1 METSVRIPMGSIF
14 LEGDL
19 QSSESA
25 AGVILFAHGSGSSR
39 HSPRNRFVAGSLQG
53 AGFATLLL
61 DLLTSEE
68 ESQDEQ
74 SGHLRFDV
82 RLLAERLLA
91 AADWL
96 SHQPG
101 TGDLPIGYFGAS
113 TGAAAAL
120 IAAAQRP
127 DNIFAV
133 VSRGGRPDLAGTSLT
148 GVRAP
153 TLLIVGAEDHAVVS
167 LNRAALAQLAAART
181 TELVLI
187 PKATHLFSEPG
198 TLEEA
203 ARLACQW
210 FRQHV
215 ALLTAG

>member
-1 METSVRIPMGSIF
+1 MENSVRIPMGSIF
-14 LEGDL
+14 LEGEL

-25 AGVILFAHGSGSSR
+25 TGVILFAHGSGSSR

-74 SGHLRFDV
+74 SGHLRFEV

-96 SHQPG
+96 SQQPG

-113 TGAAAAL
+113 T
-120 IAAAQRP
+120 R
-127 DNIFAV
+127 
-133 VSRGGRPDLAGTSLT
+133 
-148 GVRAP
+148 
-153 TLLIVGAEDHAVVS
+153 
-167 LNRAALAQLAAART
+167 
-181 TELVLI
+181 
-187 PKATHLFSEPG
+187 
-198 TLEEA
+198 
-203 ARLACQW
+203 
-210 FRQHV
+210 
-215 ALLTAG
+215 